1 MDGGTDIVRARREAS
16 RVGVYFTFGLALA
29 GAVAAWPG
37 AVRAVTL
44 REELA
49 GLLQNHPRIQAD
61 RFAAG
66 AARAQVRQAFAGFL
80 PRVDLTGDTGH
91 ETIDSP
97 ITRASATEVSSRT
110 RKKITLTVTQHL
122 FDGFRT
128 TQGYQAAEARSD
140 VADNTLAATR
150 QSLLLDGITA
160 YYSVLRQAKLVDIA
174 ASNVGTIKQQAAL
187 EDERVRR
194 GSGTSLDVLESKT
207 RLQLAIERRVQI
219 EGALREVAARYQQ
232 VFGHAPDIAA
242 LEPPVLQ
249 LQPLPGSLEDA
260 TKTAIKNNPSLIAED
275 KKIEVTEYNRGVAEA
290 DLYPQIDLVGQGNWE
305 DNIDSV
311 AGVRRDW
318 SVLVRLTWELFSGF
332 AVQANVAQA
341 TLEHSQS
348 LASYN
353 YSRRKVGED
362 LEIAWEKLM
371 NARERTDLLQN
382 AVALAEETFNARGRL
397 RQAGRET
404 AINVLDAQSRVFEAR
419 ENFVAAQYDAQL
431 ALFQVL
437 FQMGMLGPNNLG
449 L

>member
-1 MDGGTDIVRARREAS
+1 MPRPAS
-16 RVGVYFTFGLALA
+16 
-29 GAVAAWPG
+29 
-37 AVRAVTL
+37 AVTL

-49 GLLQNHPRIQAD
+49 GLLQDHPRIKTD
-61 RFAAG
+61 EFAAG
-66 AARAQVRQAFAGFL
+66 AAHAQVRQAFAGYL
-80 PRVDLTGDTGH
+80 PRVDLTGDSGH

-97 ITRASATEVSSRT
+97 ITRATPTDVSSLT

-128 TQGYQAAEARSD
+128 SEGYRAAEARSD
-140 VADNTLAATR
+140 VADNTLKATR

-174 ASNVGTIKQQAAL
+174 ASNVDTIKQQTAL

-219 EGALREVAARYQQ
+219 EGALREVTARYQQ
-232 VFGHAPDIAA
+232 VFGHAPDIAG
-242 LEPPVLQ
+242 LQPPALQ
-249 LQPLPGSLEDA
+249 LSPLPKTLNEA
-260 TKTAIKNNPSLIAED
+260 TKTAIVNNPSLIAED
-275 KKIEVTEYNRGVAEA
+275 KKIAVTEYNRGVAEA
-290 DLYPQIDLVGQGNWE
+290 DLYPQVDLVGQGNLE
-305 DNIDSV
+305 DNVDSV
-311 AGVRRDW
+311 VGLRRDW

-341 TLEHSQS
+341 TLEHSRS
-348 LASYN
+348 VASYN

-362 LEIAWEKLM
+362 LEVAWEKLM
-371 NARERTDLLQN
+371 NARERTDLLAN
-382 AVALAEETFNARGRL
+382 AVALAEETFNARKRL
-397 RQAGRET
+397 RSAGRET
-404 AINVLDAQSRVFEAR
+404 AINVLDAQSRVFDAR
-419 ENFVAAQYDAQL
+419 ESYVAAQYDAQL

-437 FQMGMLGPNNLG
+437 YQMGMLGPANLG